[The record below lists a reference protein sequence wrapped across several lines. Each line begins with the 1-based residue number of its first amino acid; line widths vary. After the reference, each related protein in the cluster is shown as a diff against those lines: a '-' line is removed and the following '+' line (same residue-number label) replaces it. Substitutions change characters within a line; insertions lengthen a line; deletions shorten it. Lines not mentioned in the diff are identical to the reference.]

1 MVILKSEEQIFE
13 DNEYKDWNWLFF
25 NNKEADCILYSE
37 DGHEFRIHKEILS
50 QTEKMRNILIG
61 FKDNCCGMA
70 EIFCPC
76 PKDEL
81 EQLVKFLYSGIISY
95 NVDLLKILDNL
106 IKIFGFPEKL
116 ILKDENNKE
125 FELDEFIKKNI
136 GIIGMNYQTSSLK
149 TNFNIRETSNY
160 ENNENNADKN
170 SAIMENIAIELNAND
185 DSIINGHESNK
196 NLNGANPDNSKTIST
211 TNVFERPRTTLN
223 LKTSPKTRIKEPNI
237 VIVNDPIV
245 TPLKTNKSLERIILS
260 KRFAE
265 KESQIK
271 QNLPIHEEG
280 KPYDFGD
287 SSKEFLTLIDEK
299 KKPNVKGK
307 TSFSCKICDTSF
319 KCRKSLKR
327 HMALVHEG
335 KKPFQCNTCDF
346 SFLSRQD
353 LDVHT
358 KLVHTPCGICGK
370 VFKVKQS
377 LKRHIET
384 FHEGKKPFKCNLCE
398 FSSATNYGLDCHE
411 KSIHVREKPFKC
423 DTCEAFFGLECNL
436 KRHIISAH
444 GKKRPFQCYLC
455 DANFKLKQ
463 RLKRHTD
470 RVHEGKKTFKSYKCN
485 V

>member
-1 MVILKSEEQIFE
+1 MVILKSEEQIFD
-13 DNEYKDWNWLFF
+13 DNEYKDWNWLFY

-50 QTEKMRNILIG
+50 QTEKMRNIMIG

-95 NVDLLKILDNL
+95 NVDLIKTLDNL

-125 FELDEFIKKNI
+125 FKLDELITTDI
-136 GIIGMNYQTSSLK
+136 GITGMNCQTSSLQSN
-149 TNFNIRETSNY
+149 TNIRKTSNF
-160 ENNENNADKN
+160 ENNENNVDKN
-170 SAIMENIAIELNAND
+170 SAIMEDIAIELNAND
-185 DSIINGHESNK
+185 DSIINGSNE
-196 NLNGANPDNSKTIST
+196 NVNGANPDNSKTIST
-211 TNVFERPRTTLN
+211 TNVFERPGTTLN
-223 LKTSPKTRIKEPNI
+223 IETSSKTKIKESNI

-245 TPLKTNKSLERIILS
+245 TPFKTNKPLEDILLS
-260 KRFAE
+260 TRFAE

-287 SSKEFLTLIDEK
+287 SSKEFLTSIDEK
-299 KKPNVKGK
+299 KKPILKGK
-307 TSFSCKICDTSF
+307 ISFNCKICDTSF
-319 KCRKSLKR
+319 KVKKSLKR
-327 HMALVHEG
+327 HIALIHEG

-346 SFLSRQD
+346 SFLSKQD
-353 LDVHT
+353 LDVHIE
-358 KLVHTPCGICGK
+358 LVHKPCWICSK
-370 VFKVKQS
+370 VFKFKQN
-377 LKRHIET
+377 LKRHFET
-384 FHEGKKPFKCNLCE
+384 VHEGKKPFKCNLCE
-398 FSSATNYGLDCHE
+398 FSSASNYGLDCHE
-411 KSIHVREKPFKC
+411 KSIHLREKPFKC
-423 DTCEAFFGLECNL
+423 DTCEACFGLENNL

-444 GKKRPFQCYLC
+444 EEKRPFQCYLC
-455 DANFKLKQ
+455 RANFKLKQ
-463 RLKRHTD
+463 HLKRHTD
-470 RVHEGKKTFKSYKCN
+470 TVHEGKKPFKSYKCN